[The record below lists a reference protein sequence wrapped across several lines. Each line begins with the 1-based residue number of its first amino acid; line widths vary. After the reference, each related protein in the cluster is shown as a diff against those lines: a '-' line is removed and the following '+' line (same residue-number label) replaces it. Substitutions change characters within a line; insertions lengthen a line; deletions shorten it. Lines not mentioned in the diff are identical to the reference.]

1 MHDGSTA
8 QRLSEHESEILA
20 FERSWWTHGG
30 GKEAAIRERFGLSA
44 VAYYQQLGEL
54 IDLPAALELDPL
66 LVRRL
71 RRQRLTR
78 QRERSMRRTRE

>member
-1 MHDGSTA
+1 MQQA
-8 QRLSEHESEILA
+8 LSARETEILG

-30 GKEAAIRERFGLSA
+30 GKESAIRDRFDLSA
-44 VAYYQQLGEL
+44 GEYYRVLGDL
-54 IDLPAALELDPL
+54 IDRPGAMDVDPL

-78 QRERSMRRTRE
+78 QRERSIRRRIED

>member
-1 MHDGSTA
+1 MQQG
-8 QRLSEHESEILA
+8 LSERETDILG

-30 GKEAAIRERFGLSA
+30 GKEAAIRETFDLSA
-44 VAYYQQLGEL
+44 GDYYRMLADVIER
-54 IDLPAALELDPL
+54 PAAMEVDPL

-78 QRERSMRRTRE
+78 QRARSARRSSQ

>member
-1 MHDGSTA
+1 MQQG
-8 QRLSEHESEILA
+8 LSDRETEILG

-30 GKEAAIRERFGLSA
+30 GKESAIRETFDLSA
-44 VAYYQQLGEL
+44 GDYYRVLGDL
-54 IDLPAALELDPL
+54 IDHPDAMDVDPL

-78 QRERSMRRTRE
+78 QRERSARRNQG